1 LLTCKEFLT
10 ELTDFLDEETDVAL
24 RAKLDKHISE
34 CPNCWVVVDTCKKTM
49 QVYKGMEPQS
59 IPNDVESRLMN
70 ALRRK
75 MAARRCGEA

>member
-10 ELTDFLDEETDVAL
+10 ELNSFLDEETDSLL
-24 RAKLDKHISE
+24 RTQLEKHINE

-49 QVYKGMEPQS
+49 KVFKGMEPQA
-59 IPNDVESRLMN
+59 IPSDVESRLME

-75 MAARRCGEA
+75 MKSRRCGEA

>member
-10 ELTDFLDEETDVAL
+10 ELNAFLDEETDAL
-24 RAKLDKHISE
+24 LRSQLDKHISE

-49 QVYKGMEPQS
+49 KVFKGMEPQA
-59 IPNDVESRLMN
+59 IPNEVESRLME

-75 MAARRCGEA
+75 MEARRCGQA

>member
-1 LLTCKEFLT
+1 MLTCKDFLSG
-10 ELTDFLDEETDVAL
+10 LNAFLDEETDSLL
-24 RAKLDKHISE
+24 RAQLEKHINE

-49 QVYKGMEPQS
+49 KVFKGMEPQA
-59 IPNDVESRLMN
+59 IPTEVEDRLMQ